1 MVIGE
6 DLKFT
11 LGASKIWGLVS
22 HNDYLLRYF
31 IRNMEVAGLL
41 DIELEKLT
49 PTWRNKR
56 IGEEIIAKRLDF
68 FLIS

>member
-1 MVIGE
+1 VIGE
-6 DLKFT
+6 DLHFT

-22 HNDYLLRYF
+22 HNDYLLIYF

-41 DIELEKLT
+41 DIEQEKLT

-56 IGEEIIAKRLDF
+56 IGEERIAKRLVF